1 MDGRASGRTAALD
14 RRNAR
19 ELPVVHYVFGE
30 CAVRMHE
37 GRRPHKRVDKP
48 LPLIESAAAFIEAIV
63 SVVSPKSVAE
73 SEDRVGGSAL
83 PIVDFV
89 GPGVRCRRLES
100 MRKPLL
106 KTNSEPVVPTADAVG
121 FLIDG
126 AEIGV
131 RPGARVNPG
140 RVGGGIVGRRAGDG
154 VSERGAEARS
164 VDVLSTQQIDSAA
177 EDSGNGQHHFLRE
190 LPLNC
195 YRGLLGIRRLQV
207 WSEDIE
213 GRSTPG

>member
-1 MDGRASGRTAALD
+1 MDGRASGGPAALD
-14 RRNAR
+14 CRNAR
-19 ELPVVHYVFGE
+19 ELPVVDYVFGE
-30 CAVRMHE
+30 CAVRMHK

-73 SEDRVGGSAL
+73 SEDRIGRSAL
-83 PIVDFV
+83 PIVYFV

-106 KTNSEPVVPTADAVG
+106 KTNGERVVPTADAVG

-131 RPGARVNPG
+131 RPGARVDPS
-140 RVGGGIVGRRAGDG
+140 RVGGWIVGGCAGDDVG
-154 VSERGAEARS
+154 ERRTEARS
-164 VDVLSTQQIDSAA
+164 VDVLRTEQI
-177 EDSGNGQHHFLRE
+177 
-190 LPLNC
+190 
-195 YRGLLGIRRLQV
+195 
-207 WSEDIE
+207 
-213 GRSTPG
+213 